1 MRQVTLRSPVP
12 IANWFGPRLWLG
24 YLPDGLMP
32 DGLALA
38 VFFPPAIV
46 NLRLGLSPRL
56 SGSLSPQRPI
66 RHLSF
71 WWCMCPKCH
80 VVAFNQI
87 FTSHWELSDLESHLY
102 MAVCF
107 TSSTFCYFSIM
118 HIVFKQSI
126 YSTYFSADS
135 QVHKWLS
142 PLKKKE
148 KTKFTYLDYLK
159 HFGLGLWRMPKK
171 LYK

>member
-1 MRQVTLRSPVP
+1 MPQSIASRTPKNKKKKTNLDPETDFDSEIPGPKSHPYELFMRQVTLRSPVP

-24 YLPDGLMP
+24 YLADGPMAIGVGGFLT
-32 DGLALA
+32 
-38 VFFPPAIV
+38 PAIV

-102 MAVCF
+102 MAVRF
-107 TSSTFCYFSIM
+107 TSSTFCYFSIL
-118 HIVFKQSI
+118 HIVF
-126 YSTYFSADS
+126 
-135 QVHKWLS
+135 
-142 PLKKKE
+142 
-148 KTKFTYLDYLK
+148 
-159 HFGLGLWRMPKK
+159 
-171 LYK
+171 